1 MQWEGLSGWNGLL
14 GLSGWNVL
22 LGIWG
27 LESEW
32 TVRDREEAAWG
43 RQQERALGMGTGRS
57 GRGRCS
63 EQEQD
68 AWNRNRALGMR
79 TGRPE
84 WRWGFFGQTREKLFE
99 GPFQKCAKL
108 WSVTTAQCDG

>member
-43 RQQERALGMGTGRS
+43 RQQERALGMGTGRLEWEQGIRDGGDAQS
-57 GRGRCS
+57 RSRTLGIGRGRSGSKRGCL
-63 EQEQD
+63 E
-68 AWNRNRALGMR
+68 R
-79 TGRPE
+79 TRG
-84 WRWGFFGQTREKLFE
+84 KLFE
-99 GPFQKCAKL
+99 GPFEKSVKL
-108 WSVTTAQCDG
+108 LERRERHDG

>member
-43 RQQERALGMGTGRS
+43 RQQERALGMGTGHS
-57 GRGRCS
+57 GWGRCS
-63 EQEQD
+63 EQEED
-68 AWNRNRALGMR
+68 AWNRERALGIETGLLR
-79 TGRPE
+79 TDAGKAVRGAVSE
-84 WRWGFFGQTREKLFE
+84 KCEAFGASR
-99 GPFQKCAKL
+99 A
-108 WSVTTAQCDG
+108 S